1 MIVLP
6 HPMPADFT
14 FTVFVKT
21 IGFIPEI
28 EEYRTLR
35 VLSGPNMHKG
45 LRYRDTLS

>member
-6 HPMPADFT
+6 HPMPTDFT

-21 IGFIPEI
+21 IGFIPKI

-35 VLSGPNMHKG
+35 PLLAPTCIKG
-45 LRYRDTLS
+45 